1 MSRAEQYQ
9 LLGVNSEEQL
19 ALGIDVDDVL
29 EYIGT
34 RSDLM
39 NKFMTDLPHL
49 GPTTTAT
56 AATTTTDNG
65 SSSSSSSSNA
75 NNSVVEQEVNKFLLD
90 GEMLDIMIKY
100 EQRKREDPTWE
111 PEQQYATGKGESS
124 PINAVINFVAQYG
137 VYVVG
142 AILVKDVVEVIINK
156 YNAGGG

>member
-1 MSRAEQYQ
+1 M
-9 LLGVNSEEQL
+9 
-19 ALGIDVDDVL
+19 DDVL

-49 GPTTTAT
+49 GPTTTTTT
-56 AATTTTDNG
+56 AATTTTTDNG
-65 SSSSSSSSNA
+65 SSSSSSSSSNA

>member
-1 MSRAEQYQ
+1 M
-9 LLGVNSEEQL
+9 
-19 ALGIDVDDVL
+19 DDVL

-49 GPTTTAT
+49 GSTTTTTA
-56 AATTTTDNG
+56 AATTTTTDNG
-65 SSSSSSSSNA
+65 SSSNA

-111 PEQQYATGKGESS
+111 PEQQYAAGNGELS
-124 PINAVINFVAQYG
+124 PINTVINFVAQYG